1 MIAIVVPAH
10 DEESLIAQCLH
21 SLRVAARCPQLRG
34 EAVHVV
40 VALDSC
46 SDGTEAIARRMGA
59 HCVAVQARNVGMAR
73 AAGAQAAVSAGARWL
88 AFTDADSEV
97 APDWMS
103 QQLAQRSDAVCGT
116 VQVRDWSGHGVQVQ
130 RHFHDT
136 YQDRDGH
143 RHIHGA
149 NMGVSTRAYQRA
161 GGFAPL
167 ACSEDV
173 ALVHALQACGE
184 RIAWS
189 AAPRV
194 TTSARRH
201 YRAAGGFGAT
211 LERMAQQPFPQAAQ
225 MSMHMPGE
233 AQGRPC

>member
-1 MIAIVVPAH
+1 M
-10 DEESLIAQCLH
+10 
-21 SLRVAARCPQLRG
+21 
-34 EAVHVV
+34 V

-46 SDGTEAIARRMGA
+46 SDRTGQIARRMGA
-59 HCVAVQARNVGMAR
+59 HCVDVQARNVGIAR
-73 AAGAQAAVSAGARWL
+73 AAGAQAALAAGARWL

-97 APDWMS
+97 APDWIA
-103 QQLAQRSDAVCGT
+103 QQLAQNSDAVCGT
-116 VQVRDWSGHGVQVQ
+116 VQVRDWLCHGPRVQA
-130 RHFHDT
+130 HFEAI
-136 YQDRDGH
+136 YQDQDGH

-149 NMGVSTRAYQRA
+149 NMGVSAIAYQGA

-167 ACSEDV
+167 SCSEDV
-173 ALVHALQACGE
+173 ALVHALQQQGA

-211 LERMAQQPFPQAAQ
+211 LEQIAQRHQVMNGIHGVPA
-225 MSMHMPGE
+225 
-233 AQGRPC
+233 C

>member
-21 SLRVAARCPQLRG
+21 SLRVAAHCPQLRG
-34 EAVHVV
+34 EPVHVV

-46 SDGTEAIARRMGA
+46 SDRTAQIAQRMGA
-59 HCVAVQARNVGMAR
+59 HCIAVQACNVGVAR
-73 AAGAQAAVSAGARWL
+73 AAGAQAALAAGARWL

-97 APDWMS
+97 APDWMA
-103 QQLAQRSDAVCGT
+103 QQLAQNSDAVCGT
-116 VQVRDWSGHGVQVQ
+116 VQVRDWQCHGSHVQA
-130 RHFHDT
+130 HFEAT

-149 NMGVSTRAYQRA
+149 NLGVSARAYQGA

-167 ACSEDV
+167 SCSEDV
-173 ALVHALQACGE
+173 ALVHALQQHGA

-194 TTSARRH
+194 TTSARRQ

-211 LERMAQQPFPQAAQ
+211 LEHVANHSHPTHP
-225 MSMHMPGE
+225 MHGE
-233 AQGRPC
+233 RTCR